1 MPATSPTSVISPRG
15 QTQVPLWVRSALH
28 LEPGQQVRWIVRDGE
43 AYIRPVPKADPIAAL
58 GFAARHGLETT
69 MSADEYLADL
79 RGGETD
85 DVT

>member
-15 QTQVPLWVRSALH
+15 QTQVPQWVRSALH

-43 AYIRPVPKADPIAAL
+43 ASIRPVPKADPLAAL
-58 GFAARHGLETT
+58 GFAVRHGLETT
-69 MSADEYLADL
+69 MSTDEYLADL

-85 DVT
+85 DGT